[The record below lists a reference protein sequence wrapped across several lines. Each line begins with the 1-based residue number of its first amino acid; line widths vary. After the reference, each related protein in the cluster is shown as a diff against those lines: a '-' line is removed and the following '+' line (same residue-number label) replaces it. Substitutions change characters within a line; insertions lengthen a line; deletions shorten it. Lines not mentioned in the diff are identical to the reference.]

1 MIKKT
6 IKRNTQQKDFTV
18 GAMTAQ
24 QNNIYGIYIKN
35 YFQILLQ
42 MNNYLIL

>member
-1 MIKKT
+1 MGLNIVDVMI
-6 IKRNTQQKDFTV
+6 V
-18 GAMTAQ
+18 Q

-35 YFQILLQ
+35 YFQILSQ